1 MLGIDNSSLYVT
13 ISPGMDMESPCSAG
27 YWKESTMKVDD
38 IKIAL
43 KRSDGAHQSV
53 VRALKGDRMVIFKG
67 NLLLVEQEDGLMKQF
82 HLGRYLTPQDRGLG
96 GVKPYY
102 VEVEG

>member
-1 MLGIDNSSLYVT
+1 
-13 ISPGMDMESPCSAG
+13 
-27 YWKESTMKVDD
+27 MKVDD

-43 KRSDGAHQSV
+43 KRSDDARRSV

-67 NLLLVEQEDGLMKQF
+67 NLLLVEREDGTMEQF
-82 HLGRYLTPQDRGLG
+82 RLGRYFTPQDRGLG
-96 GVKPYY
+96 GTKPYY

>member
-1 MLGIDNSSLYVT
+1 
-13 ISPGMDMESPCSAG
+13 
-27 YWKESTMKVDD
+27 MKVDD
-38 IKIAL
+38 IRVAL

-53 VRALKGDRMVIFKG
+53 VRALRGDRMVIFKG
-67 NLLLVEQEDGLMKQF
+67 NLLLVEQEDGSMEQF
-82 HLGRYLTPQDRGLG
+82 HLGRYLTPQDGGLG

>member
-1 MLGIDNSSLYVT
+1 
-13 ISPGMDMESPCSAG
+13 MDMESPYSAS
-27 YWKESTMKVDD
+27 YWRESAMKVDD
-38 IKIAL
+38 VKVAL
-43 KRSDGAHQSV
+43 KRSDDAHRSV

-67 NLLLVEQEDGLMKQF
+67 SLLLVEQEDGSIKQF
-82 HLGRYLTPQDRGLG
+82 HLGRYLTPQDKGLG

>member
-13 ISPGMDMESPCSAG
+13 ISPGMDMESPCSAS
-27 YWKESTMKVDD
+27 YREESTMKVDD

-96 GVKPYY
+96 GC
-102 VEVEG
+102 EALLRRG

>member
-1 MLGIDNSSLYVT
+1 
-13 ISPGMDMESPCSAG
+13 MDMEPPCSASYREG
-27 YWKESTMKVDD
+27 SAMKVDD

-43 KRSDGAHQSV
+43 KRSDDAHRSV
-53 VRALKGDRMVIFKG
+53 VRAIEDGRMVILKDV
-67 NLLLVEQEDGLMKQF
+67 LLLVEQEDGTLRQF

-102 VEVEG
+102 VEVEE

>member
-1 MLGIDNSSLYVT
+1 
-13 ISPGMDMESPCSAG
+13 
-27 YWKESTMKVDD
+27 MKVDFL
-38 IKIAL
+38 KYAL
-43 KRSDGAHQSV
+43 KGDVLADVTQ
-53 VRALKGDRMVIFKG
+53 AIEGDRMVILKG
-67 NLLLVEQEDGLMKQF
+67 SLLLVEQEDGLMKQF

>member
-1 MLGIDNSSLYVT
+1 
-13 ISPGMDMESPCSAG
+13 MDMESPCLAS
-27 YWKESTMKVDD
+27 YWKESAMKVDD
-38 IKIAL
+38 IKVAL
-43 KRSDGAHQSV
+43 KCSDDAHRSV
-53 VRALKGDRMVIFKG
+53 TRALEDGRMVIFKG
-67 NLLLVEQEDGLMKQF
+67 PLLLVEQEDGTLKQF

>member
-1 MLGIDNSSLYVT
+1 
-13 ISPGMDMESPCSAG
+13 
-27 YWKESTMKVDD
+27 MKVDD
-38 IKIAL
+38 IKVAL
-43 KRSDGAHQSV
+43 KRSAGAHRSV

-67 NLLLVEQEDGLMKQF
+67 NLLLVEQEGGSMEQF
-82 HLGRYLTPQDRGLG
+82 HLGKYFTPQDRGLG

>member
-1 MLGIDNSSLYVT
+1 
-13 ISPGMDMESPCSAG
+13 
-27 YWKESTMKVDD
+27 MKVDD

-43 KRSDGAHQSV
+43 KRSDGAHRSV
-53 VRALKGDRMVIFKG
+53 ARAIEDGRMVIFKDD
-67 NLLLVEQEDGLMKQF
+67 LLLVEQEDGTLEQY
-82 HLGRYLTPQDRGLG
+82 HLGRYFTPQDGGLG

>member
-1 MLGIDNSSLYVT
+1 
-13 ISPGMDMESPCSAG
+13 
-27 YWKESTMKVDD
+27 MKVDD

-43 KRSDGAHQSV
+43 KRSDGAHRSV

-67 NLLLVEQEDGLMKQF
+67 HLLLVEQEDGTLRQF
-82 HLGRYLTPQDRGLG
+82 HLGKYFDPRDRGVG
-96 GVKPYY
+96 GTELCY

>member
-1 MLGIDNSSLYVT
+1 
-13 ISPGMDMESPCSAG
+13 
-27 YWKESTMKVDD
+27 MKVDD
-38 IKIAL
+38 IMIAL

-67 NLLLVEQEDGLMKQF
+67 SLLLVEQEDGLMGQF
-82 HLGRYLTPQDRGLG
+82 HLGGYLTPQDGGLG
-96 GVKPYY
+96 GAKPYY

>member
-1 MLGIDNSSLYVT
+1 
-13 ISPGMDMESPCSAG
+13 
-27 YWKESTMKVDD
+27 MKVDD
-38 IKIAL
+38 IKVAL
-43 KRSDGAHQSV
+43 KRSDDAHRSV
-53 VRALKGDRMVIFKG
+53 TRALEDGRMVIFKG
-67 NLLLVEQEDGLMKQF
+67 SLLLVGQEDGLMKQF

>member
-1 MLGIDNSSLYVT
+1 
-13 ISPGMDMESPCSAG
+13 
-27 YWKESTMKVDD
+27 MKVDD

-67 NLLLVEQEDGLMKQF
+67 SLLLVERENGTLEQF
-82 HLGRYLTPQDRGLG
+82 HLGSTLIPRIGAW
-96 GVKPYY
+96 
-102 VEVEG
+102 EVLSPTMSRLRDDLDVAHLL

>member
-1 MLGIDNSSLYVT
+1 
-13 ISPGMDMESPCSAG
+13 
-27 YWKESTMKVDD
+27 MKVDD

-43 KRSDGAHQSV
+43 KRSDDARRSV
-53 VRALKGDRMVIFKG
+53 ARALKGDRMVIFKG
-67 NLLLVEQEDGLMKQF
+67 NLLLVEQEDGLMRQF
-82 HLGRYLTPQDRGLG
+82 HLGRYFTPQDRGLG

>member
-1 MLGIDNSSLYVT
+1 
-13 ISPGMDMESPCSAG
+13 
-27 YWKESTMKVDD
+27 MKVDD
-38 IKIAL
+38 IKVAL
-43 KRSDGAHQSV
+43 KRSDGAHRSV
-53 VRALKGDRMVIFKG
+53 VRALKDDRMVIFKG
-67 NLLLVEQEDGLMKQF
+67 SLLLVEQEDGSMGQF

>member
-1 MLGIDNSSLYVT
+1 
-13 ISPGMDMESPCSAG
+13 
-27 YWKESTMKVDD
+27 MKVDD
-38 IKIAL
+38 IKTAL

-53 VRALKGDRMVIFKG
+53 VKALEDGRMVIFKG
-67 NLLLVEQEDGLMKQF
+67 ALLLVEQEDGTLEQF
-82 HLGRYLTPQDRGLG
+82 HLGRYFTPQDRGLG

>member
-1 MLGIDNSSLYVT
+1 
-13 ISPGMDMESPCSAG
+13 MDMESPYSAD
-27 YWKESTMKVDD
+27 YRKESAMKVDD

-43 KRSDGAHQSV
+43 KRSDDAHRSV
-53 VRALKGDRMVIFKG
+53 TRALEDGRMVIFKDD
-67 NLLLVEQEDGLMKQF
+67 LLLVEREDGTLGQF

-96 GVKPYY
+96 GVKPCY

>member
-1 MLGIDNSSLYVT
+1 
-13 ISPGMDMESPCSAG
+13 
-27 YWKESTMKVDD
+27 MKVDD
-38 IKIAL
+38 IKVAL

-53 VRALKGDRMVIFKG
+53 VRAFEGGRMVIFKG
-67 NLLLVEQEDGLMKQF
+67 ALLLVEREDGTLEQF
-82 HLGRYLTPQDRGLG
+82 HLGRYFTPQNQGMG